1 MSRTLFK
8 SNLLCEIA
16 EPGVWPGARA
26 LCRYDTIRIWMTLRA
41 ILAHAAAAWLLLSS
55 LSLRA
60 QDQPQAA
67 EPLVVGTDH
76 PRLFLRPAR
85 LRLLRRERERKSMR
99 WEQFDTLMAAN
110 SPMPEPAFAWAF
122 YYQVAGSAEAGKQAV
137 AWALGS
143 ASGTNPDLRQLALVF
158 DWCQDL
164 LSASQQKA
172 LAARIQKR
180 LADTASDE
188 SLPAMRSRA
197 LAAVTLYDHVPD
209 VPPRELE
216 RIRGWW
222 NRRVV
227 AALAAGR
234 DPIARD
240 DAYPLLEL
248 FHAIR
253 DNTGLD
259 LRESQPAFFKDF
271 PIDHLLS
278 YYPAAWPAPENDY
291 YIGATRRT
299 GDPDLRLA
307 ALSRAADLAMVAFDV
322 NAPETQFLQG
332 WLMHDRFLLR
342 SAFGVPYE
350 FLWANPYQ
358 PGLSY
363 YHVPLIFYSPDFGR
377 LFIRSSWEEDATWFG
392 RFDGVMQLFS
402 KGSATTL
409 KPQTVS
415 APVPLG
421 DAVVCVAHGPLSF
434 AVNLGE
440 EDVVFILGVEEGR
453 TYQVEV
459 DDEEMY
465 EAIAA
470 RGGILQLNDVPRGR
484 PIGIRLKLVPA
495 TP

>member
-1 MSRTLFK
+1 
-8 SNLLCEIA
+8 
-16 EPGVWPGARA
+16 
-26 LCRYDTIRIWMTLRA
+26 MTLRRA
-41 ILAHAAAAWLLLSS
+41 ISCALAAAWLLAPS
-55 LSLRA
+55 LPLWA
-60 QDQPQAA
+60 QDQPPAA

-85 LRLLRRERERKSMR
+85 LRLLRRERERASMR
-99 WEQFDTLMAAN
+99 WQQFEALMSAN
-110 SPMPEPAFAWAF
+110 SPMPEPAFAWAL
-122 YYQVAGSAEAGKQAV
+122 YYQIAGSADAGKQAV
-137 AWALGS
+137 AWALGPG
-143 ASGTNPDLRQLALVF
+143 SGANPDLRQLALVF

-164 LSASQQKA
+164 LSESQQHA
-172 LAARIQKR
+172 LALRIQKR
-180 LADTASDE
+180 LADTASDQ

-197 LAAVTLYDHVPD
+197 LAAVALYDHLPD
-209 VPPRELE
+209 VPPRELQ
-216 RIRGWW
+216 RVRTWW
-222 NRRVV
+222 NSRIV

-259 LRESQPAFFKDF
+259 LRESQPAFFQDF

-307 ALSRAADLAMVAFDV
+307 ALSRAAELAMVAFDV
-322 NAPETQFLQG
+322 NAPETQVLQG

-342 SAFGVPYE
+342 SAFGIPYE

-377 LFIRSSWEEDATWFG
+377 LFIRSSWDEDATWFG
-392 RFDGVMQLFS
+392 NFDGVMQLFS

-409 KPQTVS
+409 NPQLVS
-415 APVPLG
+415 APMSLG
-421 DAVVCVAHGPLSF
+421 DAVVCLAHGTLRF
-434 AVNLGE
+434 AVKLDE
-440 EDVVFILGVEEGR
+440 EDVVFILGLEAGR

-465 EAIAA
+465 EAPAG
-470 RGGILQLNDVPRGR
+470 RGGILELNDVPRGR
-484 PIGIRLKLVPA
+484 PIGIRLKPAPA
-495 TP
+495 TQ